1 MTERRRKA
9 IIRRRIFVALVIS
22 VLIALSAVIAVI
34 VATVKYEKNKKDDTS
49 SIASIVS
56 SAPQSSI
63 DTSSSEQQEST
74 EDTSSIEETSSKAE
88 TSSETTAAVKPTVT
102 LDENYSRLLLVN
114 GDNPLPAD
122 YDYGR
127 NLTTIDKK
135 YLNGWRNQIN
145 ADILPYATAMVEA
158 AWADG
163 VQLYILSPYRSY
175 EQQKTLFE
183 NQVARVGGD
192 EDLAATVVARPG
204 TSEHNTGLCADFN
217 MAEEEFENTPMYK
230 WMCENAADYGFIL
243 RYPKDKQHITGV
255 IYEAWHWRFVGIN
268 QAKEIKKLGVTLE
281 EYVEMK
287 NLDPAAD
294 LYGDD

>member
-1 MTERRRKA
+1 MTERRKKA
-9 IIRRRIFVALVIS
+9 IVRRRIFIALIIAVF
-22 VLIALSAVIAVI
+22 VALSAVITLI
-34 VATVKYEKNKKDDTS
+34 IATVKYEKNKNDDPS
-49 SIASIVS
+49 SNVSHVSDIAQNSTNNSSVS
-56 SAPQSSI
+56 DMPSQEVPSDEQSPNS
-63 DTSSSEQQEST
+63 
-74 EDTSSIEETSSKAE
+74 E
-88 TSSETTAAVKPTVT
+88 TSSESAAAVKPAKT
-102 LDENYSRLLLVN
+102 LDANYSRLLLVN
-114 GDNPLPAD
+114 GDNPLPED

-145 ADILPYATAMVEA
+145 ADVLPYATAMIEA
-158 AWADG
+158 AWDDG

-175 EQQKTLFE
+175 ESQETLFK
-183 NQVARVGGD
+183 NQVAKVGGD

-217 MAEEEFENTPMYK
+217 MAEEAFENTPMYK

-268 QAKEIKKLGVTLE
+268 HAKEIKQLGVTLE
-281 EYVEMK
+281 EYVKMK
-287 NLDPAAD
+287 NLDPSAD
-294 LYGDD
+294 LYTDE